1 MWKRHFEFYFKVPF
15 FNLKVVLYT
24 VDYPYFKYNQTLNK
38 EISTRDNPFAE
49 PTIVYNNI
57 ESGIGIF
64 GGYAIDSV
72 AVDLW

>member
-1 MWKRHFEFYFKVPF
+1 MPF

-24 VDYPYFKYNQTLNK
+24 VDYYPYFKYNQTLNK
-38 EISTRDNPFAE
+38 EISNRDNPFAE

-57 ESGIGIF
+57 QNGVGIF